1 MSVDLIVGGASKA
14 GTTALYDM
22 LRQRP
27 DFFLPKR
34 KELHY
39 FSRPFFEGT
48 TNGPGDAAVLAE
60 IPDTLD
66 TYFAHFADKRPGQ
79 IAVDVSPSYL
89 IHHASAAAI
98 ERELPSVKIVFIL
111 RRPEEKVFS
120 QYTHLVGEGRETMS
134 FEDALGAEAN
144 RKAAGY
150 SDIWLYAESGYYADA
165 VMAFQAALGPGRTM
179 IVLFDD
185 FRRDPGSVLRDICL
199 FVGLDGRQEFRTELE
214 SNVSGAPRSV
224 LLARLIGP
232 NAFTNLLRPHPAVAI
247 GPYCAACFAR
257 SQFGWQADPKSRNPQ
272 HVEGNIRRRHFS
284 ARNTYR
290 AQNRLAD
297 PQRMT
302 RGII

>member
-60 IPDTLD
+60 MPDTLD

-79 IAVDVSPSYL
+79 ITVDVSPSYL
-89 IHHASAAAI
+89 FHHASAAAI

-232 NAFTNLLRPHPAVAI
+232 NAFTNLLRHILPSQLGRIARRALRAANSASKPILNPETRNMLKEIYAEDISQLETLI
-247 GPYCAACFAR
+247 GR
-257 SQFGWQADPKSRNPQ
+257 KTGWLTPK
-272 HVEGNIRRRHFS
+272 E
-284 ARNTYR
+284 
-290 AQNRLAD
+290 
-297 PQRMT
+297 
-302 RGII
+302 

>member
-39 FSRPFFEGT
+39 FSRPFIEGT

-89 IHHASAAAI
+89 FHHASAAAI

-232 NAFTNLLRPHPAVAI
+232 NAFTNLLRRILPSQLGRIARRALRAANSAGKPILNPETRNMLKGIYAEDISRLETLI
-247 GPYCAACFAR
+247 GR
-257 SQFGWQADPKSRNPQ
+257 KTGWLTPK
-272 HVEGNIRRRHFS
+272 E
-284 ARNTYR
+284 
-290 AQNRLAD
+290 
-297 PQRMT
+297 
-302 RGII
+302 